1 MNGMNKLDS
10 KGFTL
15 VEIMIAMF
23 ILTIGIMGVTGMF
36 LTTIKGNAFARNT
49 SIANRL
55 AQNIME
61 QMKTQA
67 VESALNDLCTDP
79 PGTPPPDP
87 PWLTCDKTVANT
99 VTGKYQDS
107 SIDMALG
114 GDMNTTIYNVSV
126 IQTPDSPISGVD
138 TVSLTITWQDGYGS
152 HTTRVV
158 TLIES

>member
-23 ILTIGIMGVTGMF
+23 ILTIGIIGVTGMF

-67 VESALNDLCTDP
+67 IGSAMNDLCP
-79 PGTPPPDP
+79 NPG
-87 PWLTCDKTVANT
+87 WLTCNKATANT
-99 VTGKYQDS
+99 VTGTYQDS
-107 SIDMALG
+107 SIDNELG
-114 GDMNTTIYNVSV
+114 AGMNAEIYTVSV